1 MGITKQAALIAIC
14 TFIAI
19 PAFSQTAKATAK
31 KVPPSGGTSLSADQ
45 SIMLCKAWKL
55 DTVSAFGV
63 DSKPK
68 AKEANDG
75 ITPVADGSIFLT
87 QEGVAYTGKWT
98 YAAGRINVAAENPSN
113 KISFKVISLADA
125 RMVLEYQYPAPD
137 YSKVRYTYA
146 PKK

>member
-1 MGITKQAALIAIC
+1 MKFSKQAALIAIG

-19 PAFSQTAKATAK
+19 PAFAQSTKTETK
-31 KVPPSGGTSLSADQ
+31 KVPSSGGTSLSADQ
-45 SIMLCKAWKL
+45 SKMLCKAWKL
-55 DTVSAFGV
+55 DTVSVYGV

-75 ITPVADGSIFLT
+75 ITPVADGSVFLT
-87 QEGVAYTGKWT
+87 QEGVATTGKWT
-98 YAAGRINVAAENPSN
+98 YAGGRINVVSPSN
-113 KISFKVISLADA
+113 KVSFKVISLTEN

-137 YSKVRYTYA
+137 LSKVKYTYS